1 MGIQGF
7 SGWLETSSNPET
19 MRMRVYYSQEY
30 DIEQNKSIITFSS
43 FQLWPSGN
51 KPEIVAY
58 PTGTF
63 SVNGNVIVS
72 EDYGMGHGV
81 NTGMGTGYDW
91 YTFGERGAKYS
102 FQVNHNQDGTQAVK
116 ITGSFSFDNYNY
128 SYMHF
133 NGGSWNT
140 VLTLATI
147 PRASSISSVGNI
159 ELNSACL
166 LKWVPNSPAFAYRI
180 RFAIGNWSYT
190 TDAISPG
197 QTTEYT
203 YRGYIIPMDVA
214 YQLPKSVTGTM
225 TATIYTYTNS
235 ACTTQLGSESSTTF
249 TVTVPASIIP
259 TISSAATTIDN
270 SSNDVIRGWGVAV
283 VGYTKVN
290 LRSEARGSYG
300 STIVRFAISGGYVA
314 AVTGSALNWTGDYI
328 KSSDYKT
335 FTIKA
340 IDSRGRESAAVTTS
354 AIYFHPYSSPQN
366 VIIRAERSPKNEE
379 KINIYAQWSISSV
392 AGKNTAVYELK
403 YKKKT
408 FSGWT
413 TYNGELKNGEADE
426 LSIDFDTASSYD
438 FRLIVRDAIGNSSQQ
453 ECMIS
458 TMDVLLD
465 FRAGGKGLG
474 VGKVCE
480 TDAMEVALPAKFLDT
495 VSITVG
501 NAEVSLAD
509 YIRGVMNGTYT

>member
-1 MGIQGF
+1 MAIQGVNAYTTQIYDN
-7 SGWLETSSNPET
+7 G
-19 MRMRVYYSQEY
+19 YYLRFLYDQKY
-30 DIEQNKSIITFSS
+30 DIENNKSTLTITAQAYHGSYAPTYTDGKVYINGS
-43 FQLWPSGN
+43 VVKTWQAR
-51 KPEIVAY
+51 AY
-58 PTGTF
+58 P
-63 SVNGNVIVS
+63 NG
-72 EDYGMGHGV
+72 GV
-81 NTGMGTGYDW
+81 APNCGWSNIG
-91 YTFGERGAKYS
+91 S
-102 FQVNHNQDGTQAVK
+102 FTHEIAHNQDGTCSFTLS
-116 ITGSFSFDNYNY
+116 IGGNNWGSFLFVNDAY
-128 SYMHF
+128 SYTHASF
-133 NGGSWNT
+133 SNASWNIT
-140 VLTLATI
+140 LTTI
-147 PRASSISSVGNI
+147 PRASSFSSAENI

-166 LKWVPNSPAFAYRI
+166 LKWVPNSSAFAYRI
-180 RFAIGNWSYT
+180 RFAIGNWNYT
-190 TDAISPG
+190 TGAISPG

-259 TISSAATTIDN
+259 TISSALATIDN
-270 SSNDVIRGWGVAV
+270 SSNDVIRSWGVAV

-290 LRSEARGSYG
+290 LRSEALGAYG
-300 STIVRFAISGGYVA
+300 STIVRFAISGEYVA

-408 FSGWT
+408 SSGWT
-413 TYNGELKNGEADE
+413 TYNGELKNGKADE